1 MAKFGQPGAHDEE
14 NMNTHSAAGTF
25 GYSAV
30 GMGRLGGTEYT
41 LATVVRDVSGS
52 VQEFVSE
59 LNKCT
64 SAIVAACKHSPRH
77 ENLLVRLVDFSTNVM
92 ERHGFKLLE
101 DCDPA
106 DYLSGGKY
114 EAVIYDQTALYD
126 GALDGI
132 GAEIDFGKQLTA
144 DFYSVNGCVYVLTD
158 GLRNCG
164 KVTSPSQIKKAL
176 ARVKTEEAME
186 SLIAM
191 LIGVNVTHPM
201 VSSHLKELH
210 REGGFTE
217 YVEVGNAT
225 EEALAKISKFVSKS
239 ISTQSQSL
247 AQQQGSQNLNI

>member
-1 MAKFGQPGAHDEE
+1 MAKFGQTVGDEE
-14 NMNTHSAAGTF
+14 NMSTHTAPGTF

-30 GMGRLGGTEYT
+30 GMGKLGGTEYT

-52 VQEFVSE
+52 VNYFVDE

-64 SAIVAACKHSPRH
+64 AAIIAACKHSPRH
-77 ENLLVRLVDFSTNVM
+77 ENLLVRLVDFSTDVM

-106 DYLSGGKY
+106 DYLTNGKY
-114 EAVIYDQTALYD
+114 AAVIYDMTALYD

-144 DFYSVNGCVYVLTD
+144 DYYSVNGCVYVITD

-176 ARVKTEEAME
+176 ARVKSEEAME
-186 SLIAM
+186 SLVAM
-191 LIGVNVTHPM
+191 LIGVNVTNAQ

-225 EEALAKISKFVSKS
+225 EDTLAKISKFVSKS

-247 AQQQGSQNLNI
+247 AKQQGSQNLNI